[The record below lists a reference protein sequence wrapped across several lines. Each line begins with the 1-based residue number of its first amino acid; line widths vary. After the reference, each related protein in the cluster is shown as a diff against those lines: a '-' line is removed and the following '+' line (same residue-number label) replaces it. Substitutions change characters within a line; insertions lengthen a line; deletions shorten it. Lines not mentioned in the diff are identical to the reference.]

1 MPGQPAWT
9 LTEMLEC
16 NLPLCWAGGGDCKVG
31 PALICWRPI
40 CFLFLSPLGLLAADL
55 FIKKFEEAEK
65 QARGSIFFLEQKRG
79 HAGRFFWSRKQ
90 GMLGDFSGVENR
102 ACWAF
107 SPWSRKSAATIF
119 WLQQNSQICMQ
130 IG

>member
-40 CFLFLSPLGLLAADL
+40 FFFILKPIRATASRRFLL
-55 FIKKFEEAEK
+55 KKSEEAEK
-65 QARGSIFFLEQKRG
+65 QARRSI
-79 HAGRFFWSRKQ
+79 FFWSRKE
-90 GMLGDFSGVENR
+90 GMLGDFSGAENR

-107 SPWSRKSAATIF
+107 SPWSRKSAAAIF
-119 WLQQNSQICMQ
+119 LLQQNSQICMQ